1 MSRRALGA
9 SVFLDSF
16 RKRQLLRET
25 LSRLKEHGG
34 AVRLGFIL
42 DALDIDDPAFR
53 SDLLELEAAEF
64 EVVVRSAGRT

>member
-1 MSRRALGA
+1 MGQRVIGA
-9 SVFLDSF
+9 SAFLDSF

-25 LSRLKEHGG
+25 LLRLKEHGG

-64 EVVVRSAGRT
+64 EVVVRCAGRT